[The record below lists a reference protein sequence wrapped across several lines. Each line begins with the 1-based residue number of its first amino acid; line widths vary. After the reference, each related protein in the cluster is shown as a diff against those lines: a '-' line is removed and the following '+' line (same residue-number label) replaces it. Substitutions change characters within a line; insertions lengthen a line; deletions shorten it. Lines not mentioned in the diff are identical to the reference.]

1 MTLSTGFIF
10 DCDGV
15 LLDSIGAWHD
25 LDATL
30 AEEAGIVLTREDR
43 KTLNSSTLEEAAVFF
58 HEHFG
63 IGDTAEEVERRF
75 NEILFEY
82 YRDRA
87 TEVPGALAFVRAV
100 HQAGAPAYVL
110 SSSPQSFLQAGLSR
124 AGFMDY
130 LDDVLSVEGL
140 PYKKRDPRMYPYICD
155 ELGLDL
161 ARTWFFDDSGYA
173 IATAHEAG
181 MRCVGVFS
189 HDACGTHEQLAMHS
203 ELVIDDFIGLHVED
217 FMA

>member
-1 MTLSTGFIF
+1 MTQSVGFIF

-30 AEEAGIVLTREDR
+30 AQEAGIVLTKEDR
-43 KTLNSSTLEEAAVFF
+43 NTLNSSTLDEAAAFF
-58 HEHFG
+58 HEHYG
-63 IGDTAEEVERRF
+63 VGASAEEVEKRF

-87 TEVPGALAFVRAV
+87 SEVPGALAFVRAV
-100 HQAGAPAYVL
+100 HQTGAPVYVL
-110 SSSPQSFLQAGLSR
+110 SSSPQSFLQAGLTR

-140 PYKKRDPRMYPYICD
+140 PYKKRDVRMYPYLCN
-155 ELGLDL
+155 ELGLDIS
-161 ARTWFFDDSGYA
+161 RTWFFDDSWYA

-189 HDACGTHEQLAMHS
+189 HDACGSHDQLAAYS
-203 ELVIDDFIGLHVED
+203 ELVIDDFLDLKVSD
-217 FMA
+217 F